1 MASVNQQGAL
11 ISIHNVNGNDK
22 DFDWQNK
29 EK

>member
-1 MASVNQQGAL
+1 MASVNQQGAW
-11 ISIHNVNGNDK
+11 ISIHNVSGNDK